1 MQKETKVVVFMF
13 VSLVVLMVSAWEHS
27 WLGIVL
33 GVLMFLAMLT
43 YASPEDTRKPLRHAP
58 DAQRK
63 RK

>member
-13 VSLVVLMVSAWEHS
+13 VSLAVLMVSAWEHS
-27 WLGIVL
+27 WVGIGF

-43 YASPEDTRKPLRHAP
+43 YASPDAP
-58 DAQRK
+58 RK